1 MPHEPPKKAAKRAE
15 PPMLATAWLCHQTS
29 GRFRARVPE
38 RRGDDAYFARVKE
51 ALEQH
56 DATVEVVTNPVTASI
71 LVLHRGNSADLL
83 SYAET
88 AGLFRATTE
97 GPAPATVARWLDKL
111 DRFDTE
117 VLFARIKENPQR
129 AATGLFML
137 AVFQA
142 LRGSVLPSAPT
153 LLGEAMRLLRQWHE
167 KQERSESG
175 EP

>member
-1 MPHEPPKKAAKRAE
+1 
-15 PPMLATAWLCHQTS
+15 MLATAWLCHQTS

-51 ALEQH
+51 TLEQH
-56 DATVEVVTNPVTASI
+56 ASTLEVVTNPVTASI
-71 LVLHRGNSADLL
+71 LVFHRGNSADLL
-83 SYAET
+83 SHAEAT
-88 AGLFRATTE
+88 GLFRATAE
-97 GPAPATVARWLDKL
+97 GPTPVNVVRWLDKL

-117 VLFARIKENPQR
+117 FLFARINESPQR

-153 LLGEAMRLLRQWHE
+153 LLGEAMRLLRQWHQKE
-167 KQERSESG
+167 KRSGSG